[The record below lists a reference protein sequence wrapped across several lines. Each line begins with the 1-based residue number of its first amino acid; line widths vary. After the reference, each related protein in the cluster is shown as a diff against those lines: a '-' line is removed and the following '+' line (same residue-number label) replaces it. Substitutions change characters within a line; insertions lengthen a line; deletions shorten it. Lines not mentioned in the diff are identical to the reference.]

1 MSKLKPISHLSMT
14 KREKEFVAAHQQCG
28 GVQEDIAQMLNISV
42 TTVLSYLNKPRVKA
56 ALDNNNARV
65 REYLNASAMYQLR
78 KLEELAND
86 ENTPAGIRAGI
97 RQDLLDRAGF
107 SQPKAPQV
115 QVNINTEIADRARL
129 IFAERLSA
137 SGSTTI
143 DVETEQL
150 P

>member
-1 MSKLKPISHLSMT
+1 MT
-14 KREKEFVAAHQQCG
+14 KREKEFVATHQQCG

-143 DVETEQL
+143 DVEAEQL